1 MRPLPTRPRLR
12 PERTAGALLLLVAL
26 AAPVRADLVVHRL
39 VRADE
44 LSRPDRSGGGELCP
58 APVERPRSGER
69 VTLSV
74 AANRARR
81 DEALVSF
88 IVDLE
93 AGRAW
98 IVDHRARSYSEFAF
112 PVPTRELANRMRAS
126 LGAEGDQ
133 RFPYRLLGS
142 VYESVAD
149 RDGAARTTRAA
160 RVGNGFGSEL
170 EVEVEIQPDAALGR
184 AALAV
189 EAFALAVRGAGES
202 WLGTLAPP
210 DGIPLGLVAE
220 LQQRRDPVR
229 YREAAA
235 TAEPATL
242 DAALFA
248 PPPGYAR
255 VAHQPDCF

>member
-1 MRPLPTRPRLR
+1 MSSPPTRPRLR
-12 PERTAGALLLLVAL
+12 PETTAGLLLLFVAL
-26 AAPVRADLVVHRL
+26 AAPVRADLVVQRL

-44 LSRPDRSGGGELCP
+44 RSGADRGGGGELCP

-74 AANRARR
+74 APNRARR
-81 DEALVSF
+81 DEPLVSF

-98 IVDHRARSYSEFAF
+98 IVDHRAHSYSEFAY
-112 PVPTRELANRMRAS
+112 PVPPRELANQLRAS
-126 LGAEGDQ
+126 LGADGDQ

-142 VYESVAD
+142 VYDSVAN

-160 RVGNGFGSEL
+160 RVGNGFGTEL
-170 EVEVEIQPDAALGR
+170 EVEVEMQPDAALGR

-189 EAFALAVRGAGES
+189 EAFAQAVRGAGES
-202 WLGTLAPP
+202 WLVTLAPP
-210 DGIPLGLVAE
+210 DGVPLGLAAE
-220 LQQRRDPVR
+220 LQQRRNPVR